1 MVMKKVFM
9 SLSHESSYEAPSAEI
24 IEFELKSSNLQIL
37 DESGDN
43 EGVCSSYEEIPDD

>member
-1 MVMKKVFM
+1 MKKNYM
-9 SLSHESSYEAPSAEI
+9 SLSRESSYEAPNAEI
-24 IEFELKSSNLQIL
+24 VEFELKSGNLQIL